1 MLEWENTKSCQ
12 TTQDKWD
19 ALQDQRVGVLYWFLI
34 SSWIQFGLL
43 SVCDCT
49 ASWWEDKYPSIVVLH
64 TQLSFTVFSQ
74 LSSSWGPTLQ
84 KSPQTRVWRSTSSE
98 LTWLLFGESSKLRR
112 REIKH
117 VTLLS
122 ECQTVAPWKKV
133 KTLFGQKFTNAMQCR
148 NGKMQKSLPFL
159 ADSLPIKVKHV

>member
-1 MLEWENTKSCQ
+1 MLEWEKLTNYWRQMRRIARPT
-12 TTQDKWD
+12 
-19 ALQDQRVGVLYWFLI
+19 GVLYWFLI
-34 SSWIQFGLL
+34 SSLIQFGLL

-122 ECQTVAPWKKV
+122 ECQTVAPWKKW
-133 KTLFGQKFTNAMQCR
+133 KLFLVRNSPMQC
-148 NGKMQKSLPFL
+148 NAEMQKSLPFL

>member
-1 MLEWENTKSCQ
+1 MLEWENTESCQ

-112 REIKH
+112 RVIKH
-117 VTLLS
+117 VTLLP
-122 ECQTVAPWKKV
+122 ECQTVAPWKKW
-133 KTLFGQKFTNAMQCR
+133 KLFLVRNSPMQC
-148 NGKMQKSLPFL
+148 NAEMGKCR
-159 ADSLPIKVKHV
+159 KVCLF